1 MDEDYPRTLLELE
14 DRFRTEED
22 CRAYLARLRWP
33 EGFGCPRCRHAQ
45 AWRLKGGLFQ
55 CRGCDTIVSVTAG
68 TIFHRSHLPLRV
80 WFRAIWWVT
89 NQKSGVSALGLQRTL
104 GLGSYETAWACLH
117 KWRRAMVR
125 PGREPLT
132 DEVEVDE
139 RYVGGVEQ
147 GKGKRHLG
155 ETKALVAVAA
165 EVRGRGI
172 GRIRL
177 QRLPNASGESLVG
190 FVRKTVAPG
199 AVVITDGWTAYP
211 GLAQHGYRHRPRII
225 SGSGQSASTLLPRV
239 HRVAALL
246 KRWLLGIHQGSI
258 SREHLNEYLDEF
270 TFRFNRRL
278 SRHRGKLFYRLLQ
291 QAVVIAPVPYNRLIV
306 KRTAQRPIEVREPSS
321 SG

>member
-1 MDEDYPRTLLELE
+1 MLEGE

-33 EGFGCPRCRHAQ
+33 QGFCCPRCRHPQ
-45 AWRLKGGLFQ
+45 AWRLQGGVFP
-55 CRGCDTIVSVTAG
+55 CRGCDAIVSVTAG

-80 WFRAIWWVT
+80 WFRAIWWGT

-117 KWRRAMVR
+117 KLRRAMVR

-132 DEVEVDE
+132 EEVEVDE
-139 RYVGGVEQ
+139 IYVGGVER
-147 GKGKRHLG
+147 GGGKRHLG
-155 ETKALVAVAA
+155 DTKALVGVAA
-165 EVRGRGI
+165 EVRGHGI

-177 QRLPNASGESLVG
+177 QRLPDASAESLVG

-199 AVVITDGWTAYP
+199 AVVRTDGWTASP
-211 GLAQHGYRHRPRII
+211 GLAQHGYRHRPRPIT
-225 SGSGQSASTLLPRV
+225 GSGQTASTLLPRV

-246 KRWLLGIHQGSI
+246 KRWLLGSHQGRI
-258 SREHLNEYLDEF
+258 SREHLNEYLEEF

-278 SRHRGKLFYRLLQ
+278 SHHRGKLFYRLLQ
-291 QAVVIAPVPYNRLIV
+291 QAVVIDPVPYDRLVV
-306 KRTAQRPIEVREPSS
+306 KRRTHQPRGLRAT
-321 SG
+321 